1 MRNDEG
7 TFARRHLVWAV
18 IVLGREAGDFEGKI
32 SEGATSRARRDRDR
46 IARVF
51 HGSSR
56 SQGLNESCTVS
67 RGEIKTEHRP
77 R

>member
-32 SEGATSRARRDRDR
+32 SEGATSRARRDR
-46 IARVF
+46 
-51 HGSSR
+51 SYR
-56 SQGLNESCTVS
+56 SC
-67 RGEIKTEHRP
+67 IP
-77 R
+77 RKLEEPGFE